1 MGSAWDIARKQVEDS
16 FSSRRFLA
24 ILILFLLFSVGS
36 VYVGVDNY
44 QNKMDNYKEGYSSQ
58 PEKPSLIDTFE
69 IMFQFN
75 MPLAAGLLALLL
87 SYDAVSRERQEGTI
101 ELLLSYPV
109 YRDEVINGKFIASMF
124 TVSLALLL
132 SFAVSAGYA
141 IYSIGMMPSMA
152 EFSRISFIWMSSV
165 IYMAFFIG
173 LGTFFST
180 LFRSSWRSLLACLVI
195 LLIFLATPFTSGIAA
210 NHLYTYDSDNGG
222 RADVVHSR
230 SVASGSAAGGEV
242 VVERRAEQRENEQE
256 RRERVQAQRQ
266 AFQQK
271 VSRLSPPTSYQNFA
285 TTMMGTNYKSDTGS
299 SPTLRES
306 LESSIGYMF
315 YLVSQTLLM
324 FTASYAV
331 FMRQDL

>member
-1 MGSAWDIARKQVEDS
+1 MGSVWDIARKQVEDS

-36 VYVGVDNY
+36 VYVGFDNY
-44 QNKMDNYKEGYSSQ
+44 QSSMDDYKNGYGHQ

-69 IMFQFN
+69 VMFQFN

-132 SFAVSAGYA
+132 SFVVSAGYA
-141 IYSIGMMPSMA
+141 IYSIGIIPTMA
-152 EFSRISFIWMSSV
+152 EFSRISFIWVSSV

-195 LLIFLATPFTSGIAA
+195 LLIFLATPFISGLAA
-210 NHLYTYDSDNGG
+210 NHLYTYDSDNSG
-222 RADVVHSR
+222 RTDVVHQR
-230 SVASGSAAGGEV
+230 AVASGSAASGDV
-242 VVERRAEQRENEQE
+242 VVERREKQRDEQE
-256 RRERVQAQRQ
+256 HRERVRAQRQ
-266 AFQQK
+266 EFQQT
-271 VSRLSPPTSYQNFA
+271 VSRLSPPTSYQNFV
-285 TTMMGTNYKSDTGS
+285 TSMMGTNYQSDTGS

-306 LESSIGYMF
+306 LESSIGYIF
-315 YLVSQTLLM
+315 YLISQTALM